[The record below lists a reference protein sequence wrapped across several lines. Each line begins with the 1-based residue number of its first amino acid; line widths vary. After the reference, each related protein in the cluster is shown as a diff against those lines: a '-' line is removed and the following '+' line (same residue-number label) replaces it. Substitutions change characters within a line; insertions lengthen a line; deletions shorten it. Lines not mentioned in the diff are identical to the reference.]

1 MSGPVTVLVP
11 TLRRPASLE
20 RALRSLL
27 AQQGFERL
35 VREIVVVDNA
45 PEASARE
52 TVHAVAAEATRP
64 VLYVHEPNPGV
75 ATARN
80 AGLQVAVGEYIAF
93 LDDDEEAPP
102 HWLGALL
109 DAHQR
114 FAADVTFGAIEGRV
128 PDGAGWARG
137 YLERLFSRF
146 GPAQSGV
153 SATYWGCGN
162 SLMTRATA
170 LAGPAPFDTARDQ
183 TGGED
188 DILFRRL
195 QAEGWRFAWSREA
208 WVWEH
213 APAERANLR
222 YALRRAFA
230 FGQSPCQGAVER
242 RDLAGLLFWMGV
254 GAGQTVVYGTGA
266 AALWLLR
273 HPARAGLYDR
283 TARGLGKLLWMDR
296 FVPRFYGRA
305 ALGG

>member
-1 MSGPVTVLVP
+1 MSGPVSIVVP
-11 TLRRPASLE
+11 TLGRPQSLE

-45 PEASARE
+45 PDASARQV
-52 TVHAVAAEATRP
+52 VHAVAAAATRP
-64 VLYVHEPNPGV
+64 VLYVHEPHPGV

-80 AGLQVAVGEYIAF
+80 TGLSVAVGELIAF

-102 HWLGALL
+102 HWLNALL
-109 DAHQR
+109 DAHRR
-114 FAADVTFGAIEGRV
+114 FGADVTFGAIRGCVPEGT
-128 PDGAGWARG
+128 GWARA

-146 GPAQSGV
+146 GPADSGL
-153 SATYWGCGN
+153 TELYWGCGN
-162 SLMTRATA
+162 SLMTRSSA
-170 LAGPAPFDTARDQ
+170 LAGPAPFDPARDQ

-188 DILFRRL
+188 DTLFRRL
-195 QAEGWRFAWSREA
+195 REQGRRFAWSREA

-213 APAERANLR
+213 APAERATLR

-230 FGQSPCQGAVER
+230 YGQSPCQGAAER
-242 RDLAGLLFWMGV
+242 GDFLALLFWMGV
-254 GAGQTVVYGTGA
+254 GAGQTVVYGASA

-273 HPARAGLYDR
+273 RPARAELYDR
-283 TARGLGKLLWMDR
+283 TARGLGKLFWMDR

-305 ALGG
+305 ALSP